1 MEDYG
6 ILKAGSIVS
15 RQYGYS
21 SRSSY
26 YEIVSFESEKNIEFN
41 QYYAYNI
48 NAKQD
53 KVIGAKELISF
64 PKSRDYSRRGNIYY
78 LVKKGDGE
86 LVVSKDLEDSLLI
99 QQGTG
104 ILLKYEGEKPT
115 YLMTKD
121 EYKKYMKPIWEKV
134 FDLPKKY
141 PQYFYKQYDSYGE
154 IETSEDYIFNI
165 QNEYTIKYRTEDWV
179 KKNKVEPKK
188 PIPAELKKSL
198 KEDFEDLTKITLNAY
213 IGNDL
218 KTNNKPII
226 SKALEDGVY
235 AELIKKGQLNIY
247 TLKEILD
254 SVKLKL
260 PTKLE
265 KAQAE
270 VSVEGL
276 TYEKDIENKDNLNK
290 FKQDVISYFKKYYDK
305 IRENSINNRTKTI
318 KQYIEF
324 SKTKSKFTNINALK
338 IDFSDYSGI
347 KYQVERNE
355 KYKTTSYTFSGAI
368 NMFFNTRG
376 LFNEDF
382 ILVNNW
388 VEVVEK
394 LATEE
399 ADYIFDIYVGNLIK
413 QIPINI
419 KSKLPKVVWG
429 EIDNYSKVGFD
440 SQLLLKFDNGFKL
453 DVKNKTIYAGGYNI
467 QQLHLR
473 TIFNFSINDKVRSDE
488 EIQKAY
494 KEFVPVKEKEDV
506 SGGSDKEYLES
517 KLITS
522 QNLLDLLN
530 ATQGD
535 EKDIKHLEEMI
546 QVTKDLINLI

>member
-198 KEDFEDLTKITLNAY
+198 KEDFEDLRKITLNAY

>member
-1 MEDYG
+1 MEDFG
-6 ILKAGSIVS
+6 ILEAGSIIVIEPT
-15 RQYGYS
+15 YG
-21 SRSSY
+21 RGRNEFH
-26 YEIVSFESEKNIEFN
+26 EIVSFDKEYNTDFN
-41 QYYAYNI
+41 QYLAYKI
-48 NAKQD
+48 NADRD
-53 KVIGAKELISF
+53 KVIGAKDIVRF
-64 PKSRDYSRRGNIYY
+64 PKTKDYLSKGKYNYHYWIY
-78 LVKKGDGE
+78 KKGNGN
-86 LVVSKDLEDSLLI
+86 LVISKDIEESKSKL
-99 QQGTG
+99 QQIGKV
-104 ILLKYEGEKPT
+104 LKYDGEKPT
-115 YLMTKD
+115 YLMTRE
-121 EYKKYMKPIWEKV
+121 EYKKYIKPIWDKLYG
-134 FDLPKKY
+134 LPKKY
-141 PQYFYKQYDSYGE
+141 PQYFAKNWRGL
-154 IETSEDYIFNI
+154 ITSENDDLYGWNSG
-165 QNEYTIKYRTEDWV
+165 
-179 KKNKVEPKK
+179 VEPKK
-188 PIPAELKKSL
+188 PIPAELKESFEKDFDL
-198 KEDFEDLTKITLNAY
+198 FKEITLNVY
-213 IGNDL
+213 IDDNL
-218 KTNNKPII
+218 KTNNKAII
-226 SKALEDGVY
+226 SKAIQDGIY
-235 AELIKKGQLNIY
+235 AELIKKSQLN
-247 TLKEILD
+247 TLALKEILD

-270 VSVEGL
+270 VSIEGL

-376 LFNEDF
+376 LFNKDF

-399 ADYIFDIYVGNLIK
+399 ADYIFYIYVGNLIE

-429 EIDNYSKVGFD
+429 EIDKYSKVGFD

-473 TIFNFSINDKVRSDE
+473 TIFNFSINGKVRSDA

-494 KEFVPVKEKEDV
+494 KEFVPVKEKEV
-506 SGGSDKEYLES
+506 VLGGSDKEYLES
-517 KLITS
+517 KLIAS
-522 QNLLDLLN
+522 QDLLDVLD

-535 EKDIKHLEEMI
+535 EKDIQYVKNMI
-546 QVTKDLINLI
+546 EVTKDLISLL